1 MSKYKIKI
9 NCTEIQQLSYN
20 NSKITNKDKEKYKF
34 DDINYIDEVYVLYRK
49 IIKENFI
56 LKSLEFI
63 INKSLDIEELQD
75 FLKILKNKGFSSD
88 NNTTVE
94 FIDITDNNNHN
105 YLYKIRYNTL
115 KKIDYKYKIKI
126 NCTKIKINCTKIN
139 DLSYN
144 NSKIT
149 KEDINK
155 YKFDNINKIE
165 FNTEYNK
172 EKKSIEKSIEFII
185 NKLLDSIEL
194 QEFLIILKNKGF
206 ASNNNTTVDFIDIT
220 MIKPIYLY
228 GIKYNTFEI
237 IEYKRKSKY
246 SQHEIFKR

>member
-20 NSKITNKDKEKYKF
+20 NSKITNKDFEKYNF

-63 INKSLDIEELQD
+63 INKSLDIKELKD
-75 FLKILKNKGFSSD
+75 FLKILKNKGFRSD

-94 FIDITDNNNHN
+94 FIDITENNNHN

-115 KKIDYKYKIKI
+115 KKIDYKY
-126 NCTKIKINCTKIN
+126 KIKINCTKIN

-155 YKFDNINKIE
+155 YKFDNINKI
-165 FNTEYNK
+165 EYNK

-220 MIKPIYLY
+220 MKKPIYLY

-237 IEYKRKSKY
+237 IEYKRKIKY

>member
-9 NCTEIQQLSYN
+9 NCTGIKQLSYN
-20 NSKITNKDKEKYKF
+20 NSKITNNDRKKYKF
-34 DDINYIDEVYVLYRK
+34 DDINYIDEVYVLHRK
-49 IIKENFI
+49 LIKENFI

-63 INKSLDIEELQD
+63 INKSLDIKELQD
-75 FLKILKNKGFSSD
+75 FLIILKNKGFRSD

-94 FIDITDNNNHN
+94 FIDITDNNNYI

-126 NCTKIKINCTKIN
+126 NCTEIN

-149 KEDINK
+149 KEDIKK

-165 FNTEYNK
+165 FKTEYNK
-172 EKKSIEKSIEFII
+172 KEKEEKSIEFII
-185 NKLLDSIEL
+185 NKLLDNIEL

-206 ASNNNTTVDFIDIT
+206 KSNNNTTVDFIDIT
-220 MIKPIYLY
+220 MKKPIYLY

>member
-20 NSKITNKDKEKYKF
+20 NSKITNKDFEKYNF

-63 INKSLDIEELQD
+63 INKSLDIKELKD
-75 FLKILKNKGFSSD
+75 FLKILKNKGFRSD

-94 FIDITDNNNHN
+94 FIDITENNNHN

-115 KKIDYKYKIKI
+115 KKIDYKY
-126 NCTKIKINCTKIN
+126 KIKINCTKIN

-155 YKFDNINKIE
+155 YKFDNINKI
-165 FNTEYNK
+165 EYNK

-220 MIKPIYLY
+220 MKKPIYLY

>member
-20 NSKITNKDKEKYKF
+20 NSKITNKDFEKYNF
-34 DDINYIDEVYVLYRK
+34 DDINYIDEVYVLHRK
-49 IIKENFI
+49 LIKENFI
-56 LKSLEFI
+56 LKALEFI
-63 INKSLDIEELQD
+63 INKLLDINELQD
-75 FLKILKNKGFSSD
+75 FLIILKNKGFRSD

-94 FIDITDNNNHN
+94 FIDITENNNHN

-115 KKIDYKYKIKI
+115 KKIDYKY
-126 NCTKIKINCTKIN
+126 KIKINCTKIN

-155 YKFDNINKIE
+155 YKFDNINKI
-165 FNTEYNK
+165 EYNK

-220 MIKPIYLY
+220 MKKPIYLY

>member
-34 DDINYIDEVYVLYRK
+34 DDINYVDKVYVLERK
-49 IIKENFI
+49 LIKKNFI

-75 FLKILKNKGFSSD
+75 FLIILKNKGFSSD
-88 NNTTVE
+88 NNTPVE
-94 FIDITDNNNHN
+94 IIDITDNNNHN

-126 NCTKIKINCTKIN
+126 NCTGINH
-139 DLSYN
+139 LSYN

-149 KEDINK
+149 KEDIKK

-206 ASNNNTTVDFIDIT
+206 SSNNNTTVDFIDIT
-220 MIKPIYLY
+220 MKKPIYLY

>member
-9 NCTEIQQLSYN
+9 NCTGIKQLSYN
-20 NSKITNKDKEKYKF
+20 NSKITNKDFEKYNF
-34 DDINYIDEVYVLYRK
+34 DDINYIDEVYILYRK

-63 INKSLDIEELQD
+63 INKSLDINELQD
-75 FLKILKNKGFSSD
+75 FLIILKNKGFSSD
-88 NNTTVE
+88 NNIPVE
-94 FIDITDNNNHN
+94 IIDITDNNNHI

-115 KKIDYKYKIKI
+115 KKIDYKY
-126 NCTKIKINCTKIN
+126 KIKINCTKIN

-185 NKLLDSIEL
+185 NKLLDNIEL

-206 ASNNNTTVDFIDIT
+206 KSNNNTTVDFIDIT
-220 MIKPIYLY
+220 MKKPIYLY
-228 GIKYNTFEI
+228 GIKYNTFKI

>member
-9 NCTEIQQLSYN
+9 NCTGIKQLSYN
-20 NSKITNKDKEKYKF
+20 NSKITNNDRKKYKF
-34 DDINYIDEVYVLYRK
+34 DDINYIDEVYVLHRK
-49 IIKENFI
+49 LIKENFI

-63 INKSLDIEELQD
+63 INKSLDIKELQD
-75 FLKILKNKGFSSD
+75 FLIILKNKGFRSD
-88 NNTTVE
+88 NNTPVE
-94 FIDITDNNNHN
+94 IIDITDNNNHN

-126 NCTKIKINCTKIN
+126 NCTEIN

-149 KEDINK
+149 KEDIKK

-165 FNTEYNK
+165 FKTEYNK
-172 EKKSIEKSIEFII
+172 KEKEEKSIEFII
-185 NKLLDSIEL
+185 NKLLDNIEL

-206 ASNNNTTVDFIDIT
+206 KSNNNTTVDFIDIT
-220 MIKPIYLY
+220 MKKPIYLY

>member
-9 NCTEIQQLSYN
+9 NCTGIKQLSYN
-20 NSKITNKDKEKYKF
+20 NSKITNKDFEKYDF
-34 DDINYIDEVYVLYRK
+34 DDINYIDEVYILYRK

-75 FLKILKNKGFSSD
+75 FLIILKNKGFRSD
-88 NNTTVE
+88 NNTPVE
-94 FIDITDNNNHN
+94 IIDITDNNNHN

-115 KKIDYKYKIKI
+115 KKIDYKY
-126 NCTKIKINCTKIN
+126 KIKINCTKIN

-165 FNTEYNK
+165 FKTEYNK

-228 GIKYNTFEI
+228 GIKYNTFKI

>member
-9 NCTEIQQLSYN
+9 NCTGIKQLSYN
-20 NSKITNKDKEKYKF
+20 NSKITNKDFEKYNF
-34 DDINYIDEVYVLYRK
+34 DDINYIDELYVLYRK

-63 INKSLDIEELQD
+63 INKSLDIKELQD
-75 FLKILKNKGFSSD
+75 FLIILKNKGFRSD
-88 NNTTVE
+88 NNTPVE
-94 FIDITDNNNHN
+94 IIDITDNNNHN

-126 NCTKIKINCTKIN
+126 NCTEIN

-149 KEDINK
+149 KEDIKK

-165 FNTEYNK
+165 FKTEYNK
-172 EKKSIEKSIEFII
+172 KEKEEKSIEFII
-185 NKLLDSIEL
+185 NKLLDNIEL

-206 ASNNNTTVDFIDIT
+206 KSNNNTTVDFIDIT
-220 MIKPIYLY
+220 MKKPIYLY